1 MLEQETMKTR
11 QMGPSGCNIDGCLN
25 YLYRPQKRGKNRE
38 QQSAVLKCSHKSQF
52 PPANFA
58 RISENLLVLGL
69 LEVNE
74 LV

>member
-1 MLEQETMKTR
+1 
-11 QMGPSGCNIDGCLN
+11 MGPSGCNIDGCLN
-25 YLYRPQKRGKNRE
+25 YLYRPQKKGKNRG
-38 QQSAVLKCSHKSQF
+38 QQSAVLKCSHKSQC

-74 LV
+74 LA